1 MVAMYMLSTHLEV
14 LLHVKNVVRKL
25 QFWMETKISHY
36 EIMIKI
42 SSPMS
47 PRLMR
52 PRRLCY

>member
-52 PRRLCY
+52 RKRLC